1 MISKWF
7 NKTKSQRKLFIEAY
21 FYIIYSRFLTLL
33 FPFKKIINI
42 TKLKTDLE
50 NLSDNLTE
58 INQLKDI
65 SWAVTTAA
73 KYSPLKSMCLE
84 QALAAQQ
91 MMKKRNISGLLRLGV
106 GRDEKDKNKLIA
118 HAWIE
123 AGNKIVTG
131 FADFTKYSVVS
142 KYTW

>member
-50 NLSDNLTE
+50 NFAFFLDINDKYIVIQNVPKEIIQSRLEGKLSF
-58 INQLKDI
+58 QLYKKGNTQEAI
-65 SWAVTTAA
+65 IAFGTTAN
-73 KYSPLKSMCLE
+73 
-84 QALAAQQ
+84 Q
-91 MMKKRNISGLLRLGV
+91 
-106 GRDEKDKNKLIA
+106 
-118 HAWIE
+118 
-123 AGNKIVTG
+123 
-131 FADFTKYSVVS
+131 
-142 KYTW
+142 